1 MTMSASDASRLSA
14 PEAAR
19 VLLAARFAH
28 EQSPSQLPAMLAVR
42 GLVKNYGDTSL
53 IIIIV

>member
-1 MTMSASDASRLSA
+1 MTMSASDAPRLSA

-28 EQSPSQLPAMLAVR
+28 EQSPSQLLAMLAVR
-42 GLVKNYGDTSL
+42 GLVKNYVATSV